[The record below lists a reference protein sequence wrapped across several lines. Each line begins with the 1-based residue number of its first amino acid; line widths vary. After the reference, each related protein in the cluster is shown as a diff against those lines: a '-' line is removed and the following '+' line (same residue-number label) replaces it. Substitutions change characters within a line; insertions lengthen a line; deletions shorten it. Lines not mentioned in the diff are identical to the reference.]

1 MNDDGSPEAAGAF
14 GSPEAAPKTF
24 SGRPRRRTTRRS
36 VKIADAVAKY
46 GITAGGLGVI
56 GALALIMVF
65 LINVVIPLFGNA
77 ESSRAAAVQLPTGE
91 ATGADRRVAMGIDDG
106 LNVLWTL
113 DAGGGL
119 NTYRLRV
126 AAEDVDEVDE
136 QSGVDLLNR
145 QDLSDAEVTAVSVA
159 NGAIAL
165 GRSDG
170 AVTLGRLDFDTRL
183 LPDRPTELGEL
194 EEGSNEVFGGG
205 VADVTRIGGIR
216 VTTIEPDLA
225 DPLVL
230 ADDGE
235 ASPISHVDYL
245 SSGSEAVLTARRD
258 DGRLFWASTVT
269 KTDLRT
275 GKKRTIPKKFELPKP
290 SLREGNA
297 EVRGLHLSRGGTGVY
312 LIYTDGHIVWY
323 DTSDL
328 RRAGGSSPPEA
339 TIVQEFDALEPG
351 LTITA
356 AEMLIGDYTLIIA
369 DSEGGLAGYFPVAPS
384 EEGKP
389 WRVERV
395 RELAEQSAPVT
406 SISLSRRDRQFVT
419 GDAEGNV
426 WLRHMTSGTT
436 QAKLTPAEAAGE
448 SPVAV
453 SATSP
458 SMGAAAAVGKDGS
471 LTIWRLDNP
480 HPDGKLPQLFLPVHY
495 EGRSQA
501 GVVWQ
506 SSAAGNDA
514 EPKLSLI
521 PLIWGTLK
529 ATFYAMLF
537 ATPIAILAAIY
548 SSEFMQ
554 PSVRSVVKPGIEM
567 MAGLPSV
574 VLGYI
579 AAQVLAP
586 FAENVLTGL
595 LITFAAVPIGVM
607 IFGFLWQLVPPSEV
621 NRQGGF
627 WALGGLAL
635 VGVASLL
642 YFGGLPPTPVVL
654 LYGMVLVGLALLVVT
669 RGDAVGGFMPF
680 VVMAELVLSA
690 ILIGLA
696 GENVFETILFGGDL
710 RGWLDGRHSGWV
722 ASMPENLAALP
733 GWVLLLTPIVTIAL
747 VLAFNLYLRPR
758 MKAFDG
764 RNKTRVQVATVDLV
778 RFAVTGILGVVI
790 AIVIGVLLSA
800 IGMDLRTDPLTWL
813 TGGVIESSGV
823 MDRFVQRNALN
834 VGMIMGFAV
843 IPIIY
848 TVSEDA
854 LAAVPNTLRSAALGA
869 GATPW
874 QTAIRVVLPVAVSGI
889 FSACMIGLGRAVG
902 ETMIVLMAAG
912 NTPTMNLNLFDG
924 MRTLSANIAVEMP
937 EAPQNGT
944 LYRILFFSGLVL
956 FAMTFLVNTAAEIV
970 RIRFRKRA
978 FQL

>member
-1 MNDDGSPEAAGAF
+1 MREAPPEL
-14 GSPEAAPKTF
+14 
-24 SGRPRRRTTRRS
+24 
-36 VKIADAVAKY
+36 ADLEP
-46 GITAGGLGVI
+46 G
-56 GALALIMVF
+56 
-65 LINVVIPLFGNA
+65 
-77 ESSRAAAVQLPTGE
+77 Q
-91 ATGADRRVAMGIDDG
+91 
-106 LNVLWTL
+106 
-113 DAGGGL
+113 
-119 NTYRLRV
+119 
-126 AAEDVDEVDE
+126 
-136 QSGVDLLNR
+136 NR
-145 QDLSDAEVTAVSVA
+145 IFE
-159 NGAIAL
+159 
-165 GRSDG
+165 
-170 AVTLGRLDFDTRL
+170 
-183 LPDRPTELGEL
+183 
-194 EEGSNEVFGGG
+194 GG
-205 VADVTRIGGIR
+205 VADIPPIGGIR
-216 VTTIEPDLA
+216 VTKVEPDFA

-230 ADDGE
+230 AEDGDP
-235 ASPISHVDYL
+235 SGVSHVDYL
-245 SSGSEAVLTARRD
+245 STGRTAVLAARRD
-258 DGRLFWASTVT
+258 DGRLFWASTT
-269 KTDLRT
+269 TRTDLRT
-275 GKKRTIPKKFELPKP
+275 GKKTTRARQFELPQP
-290 SLREGNA
+290 SYRDGNA
-297 EVRGLHLSRGGTGVY
+297 EVKGIHLSRGGTGLYVVY
-312 LIYTDGHIVWY
+312 RDGHVVWY
-323 DTSDL
+323 DTSAL
-328 RRAGGSSPPEA
+328 SGSGRDGPPEA
-339 TIVQEFDALEPG
+339 RIVQEFDALQDGVEV
-351 LTITA
+351 TA

-369 DSEGGLAGYFPVAPS
+369 DSEGGLAGYFPVAPQLQD
-384 EEGKP
+384 ED
-389 WRVERV
+389 WQVERI
-395 RELAEQSAPVT
+395 RELAQQTAPVT

-419 GDAEGNV
+419 GDADGQV

-436 QAKLTPAEAAGE
+436 QAKLTPAEGAGE

-458 SMGAAAAVGKDGS
+458 SMGAAAGIAQDGS
-471 LTIWRLDNP
+471 LTIWKLDNP
-480 HPDGKLPQLFLPVHY
+480 HPDGKLPQLFAPVHY
-495 EGRSQA
+495 EGRPLETF
-501 GVVWQ
+501 VWQ
-506 SSAAGNDA
+506 SSGAGDDS

-586 FAENVLTGL
+586 FAEDVLTGL

-627 WALGGLAL
+627 WAMGALGV
-635 VGVASLL
+635 VGVAGLL
-642 YFGGLPPTPVVL
+642 YFGGLPPTA
-654 LYGMVLVGLALLVVT
+654 VLVVWFVAAAILV
-669 RGDAVGGFMPF
+669 GAVFLGGESAGVYMPF
-680 VVMAELVLSA
+680 VVMAELVLAA

-696 GENVFETILFGGDL
+696 GENVFETVLFGGDL

-722 ASMPENLAALP
+722 ASMPDNLTALP
-733 GWVLLLTPIVTIAL
+733 GWVLLLTPIVTIAM
-747 VLAFNLYLRPR
+747 VLAFNLYVRPR
-758 MKAFDG
+758 MAIFDG
-764 RNKTRVQVATVDLV
+764 RDKTRGQLAVVDLI
-778 RFAVTGILGVVI
+778 RFAVVGALGLAG
-790 AIVIGVLLSA
+790 AIVVGLVFSA
-800 IGMDLRTDPLTWL
+800 VGFDLRTDPLTWL
-813 TGGVIESSGV
+813 TGGVVDSSGV
-823 MDRFVQRNALN
+823 MDRFIQRNALN

-854 LAAVPNTLRSAALGA
+854 LAAVPNTLRSASLGA

-912 NTPTMNLNLFDG
+912 NTPTMNLNIFDG

-944 LYRILFFSGLVL
+944 LYRVLFFSGLVL

-970 RIRFRKRA
+970 RIRFRRRA